1 MEVVAEDEFED
12 ITALHTD
19 NKLNLELNQDYDPAQ
34 SWGNSQECVAWA
46 SNQGRENVMNDY
58 FIR

>member
-12 ITALHTD
+12 IAALHTD

-34 SWGNSQECVAWA
+34 SWGNSQECVAW
-46 SNQGRENVMNDY
+46 SQQPRKGKCNE
-58 FIR
+58 